1 MSRGPGRVERAIEA
15 AFRENPATTFSAAE
29 LCLIA
34 YPGINRPEKRHR
46 VSVIRAADKVAS
58 RLHWRYR
65 HAERPGGENVYF
77 NLLNVRSYAF
87 GKLRCALAP
96 NYIRLSDLEE
106 RVDNPDAYRS
116 EWAKCQPGGVWWRH
130 VEIHRAD
137 ILGDADESALLREEL
152 KELVLKGGY

>member
-1 MSRGPGRVERAIEA
+1 MSRGPGRIERAIEA
-15 AFRENPATTFSAAE
+15 AFREHPATTFSAAE

-77 NLLNVRSYAF
+77 NLLNVRSYTL
-87 GKLRCALAP
+87 GKLRCAWSNIPLA
-96 NYIRLSDLEE
+96 DLEE
-106 RVDNPDAYRS
+106 RVDDPGTYRS

-137 ILGDADESALLREEL
+137 ILGDADESARLRDEL
-152 KELVLKGGY
+152 KVLVLKGSY